1 MIFSTFFEIGLLV
14 LGFFYVA
21 NQVFGNIITL
31 IDVSKDIEE
40 KQKEEQEDKEREEL
54 CRHLYS

>member
-21 NQVFGNIITL
+21 NQIFGNVIAL
-31 IDVSKDIEE
+31 IEVGKDIEE
-40 KQKEEQEDKEREEL
+40 KQKEKLEDKEREEF
-54 CRHLYS
+54 CKHLYS

>member
-21 NQVFGNIITL
+21 NQVFGNVIAL
-31 IDVSKDIEE
+31 IEVGKDIED

-54 CRHLYS
+54 TRHLYS